1 MSDSPESI
9 RNTSVSD
16 QATNNDA
23 LGFKPY
29 VIAIAEFLLHEQT
42 QPPLTLSVEGEWGSG
57 KSSFM
62 KMLEEYLRE
71 KGGRTV
77 WFNAWRH
84 DKAESVWAAFALSFI
99 KQISTPKN
107 WRDLPRIIIG
117 HFKLQLL
124 RFNLEK
130 GLFELLKALPL
141 IIFVICAS
149 IAIPF
154 ILIGYGVEGINE
166 LIGAT
171 TSQDVFW
178 SKINSVLKLLFTA
191 VGVTLSG
198 AGIFAGIKSLSRNF
212 QRLLQNPKNNL
223 IKYIEA
229 PDYKKQSAFVEEF
242 HEDFAKIVDAYIG
255 NNRVYVF
262 IDDLD
267 RCEHPKSADLMQAIN
282 LMIADDP
289 SVVFILGMD
298 REKVAA
304 SLAVKYENILKYL
317 PSETTEID
325 PDILARRSANKGLAY
340 GYTFIEKFVQLPFL
354 VPQPSQSDFERFLT
368 QLATSTPPNLQPAK
382 PHFTFFQS
390 FWGMFKLALPW
401 RNNSQKHLTSPTSN
415 QTSDLNNS
423 SLDNP
428 LIESEQTEKEKAQAA
443 VIKRLEAIQV
453 NKSDNR
459 DSQTVRNVIMMV
471 APALNYNPRRIKHF
485 INVFRLKVYI
495 ANETGL
501 FFEKRDENDNLLD
514 TSLTFEQLGKFT
526 AISLK
531 WPLLLSDLE
540 NDKRILAKLEEFAL
554 RELMQSNEEKTKEYE
569 ESIRYWGSHIK
580 LKDLMAYGHEKWAT
594 NSKFSFAALNVDKLL
609 QVSPRVIRPANEPIQ
624 PQQISQ
630 DITSLPPDFNL
641 EMVDIPAGKFNMGSN
656 EYEDEKPI
664 HEVIVPAFQIGK
676 YPITQ
681 ALYQA
686 VMGNNPS
693 RFSGNPQNPVETV
706 TWFNA
711 QAFCEKLSQLTGK
724 NYRLPTETEW
734 EYACRAGTE
743 TLFSFGDDKDKL
755 GDYAWFDG
763 NSNNTTHPVGEKRPN
778 PWGMYD
784 MHGNVWEWCAD
795 QHHENYV
802 NKPDNIRENGSL
814 AWRDNNITNKSSI
827 IRRGGSWCRDP
838 LVCSSAYRGRSVAE
852 ICNHDI
858 GFRVVCD
865 LPQSVNS

>member
-23 LGFKPY
+23 LGFEPY

-62 KMLEEYLRE
+62 KMLEEYLRK

-107 WRDLPRIIIG
+107 WRDLPRIILG
-117 HFKLQLL
+117 YFKLQLL

-130 GLFELLKALPL
+130 GLFELIKALPL

-154 ILIGYGVEGINE
+154 ILIVYGVEGINE
-166 LIGAT
+166 LIRAT

-178 SKINSVLKLLFTA
+178 SKINSVFKLLFTA
-191 VGVTLSG
+191 VGLTLSG
-198 AGIFAGIKSLSRNF
+198 AGIFASIKSLSRNF

-255 NNRVYVF
+255 NDRVYVF

-368 QLATSTPPNLQPAK
+368 QLATSTLPNLQPAK
-382 PHFTFFQS
+382 PRFTFFQS
-390 FWGMFKLALPW
+390 FWGKFKLALPL
-401 RNNSQKHLTSPTSN
+401 RNNLQKHLTSATSN
-415 QTSDLNNS
+415 QTSDLKNL

-428 LIESEQTEKEKAQAA
+428 SIESEQTEKEKARAS
-443 VIKRLEAIQV
+443 VIKRLE
-453 NKSDNR
+453 R
-459 DSQTVRNVIMMV
+459 ERNVIMMV
-471 APALNYNPRRIKHF
+471 APALDYNPRRIKHF

-501 FFEKRDENDNLLD
+501 FFEKRDENYYLLEP
-514 TSLTFEQLGKFT
+514 SLTFEKLGKFT

-540 NDKRILAKLEEFAL
+540 NDKQILAKLEEFAL
-554 RELMQSNEEKTKEYE
+554 DEEKTQEYE
-569 ESIRYWGSHIK
+569 ESIRYWGSHTK
-580 LKDLMAYGHEKWAT
+580 LKALMAYGYEKST
-594 NSKFSFAALNVDKLL
+594 TEEVLQINPKFSFAKVNVDKLL
-609 QVSPRVIRPANEPIQ
+609 QVSPKIIRQTETVI
-624 PQQISQ
+624 
-630 DITSLPPDFNL
+630 LPNFNP

-664 HEVIVPAFQIGK
+664 HQVIVPAFQIGK
-676 YPITQ
+676 YPVTQ
-681 ALYQA
+681 AQYQA

-693 RFSGNPQNPVETV
+693 RFSGNPQNPVESV

-743 TLFSFGDDKDKL
+743 TLFSFGDDRDKL

-763 NSNNTTHPVGEKRPN
+763 NSNNTTHPVGEKQPN
-778 PWGMYD
+778 PWEIYD

-814 AWRDNNITNKSSI
+814 AWRDNNITNASSI

-865 LPQSVNS
+865 LP

>member
-23 LGFKPY
+23 LGFEPY

-62 KMLEEYLRE
+62 KMLEEYLRK

-107 WRDLPRIIIG
+107 WRDLHRVILG

-130 GLFELLKALPL
+130 GLFELIKALPV

-166 LIGAT
+166 LIGAI

-178 SKINSVLKLLFTA
+178 SKINSVFKLLFTA
-191 VGVTLSG
+191 GGLTLSG

-255 NNRVYVF
+255 NDRVYVF

-325 PDILARRSANKGLAY
+325 PDILARRSSNKGLAY

-354 VPQPSQSDFERFLT
+354 VPQPSRSDFERFLT
-368 QLATSTPPNLQPAK
+368 QLATSTPSNLPPDK
-382 PHFTFFQS
+382 SSSKFFQS
-390 FWGMFKLALPW
+390 FWGKFKLDFTPEK
-401 RNNSQKHLTSPTSN
+401 NSQKHLPSATSN

-453 NKSDNR
+453 KNFDK

-471 APALNYNPRRIKHF
+471 APALDYNPRRIKHF

-540 NDKRILAKLEEFAL
+540 NDKQILAKLEKFA
-554 RELMQSNEEKTKEYE
+554 RGELSPPNEE
-569 ESIRYWGSHIK
+569 ESLRYWGSYSK
-580 LKDLMAYGHEKWAT
+580 LKDLMAYGHEKSAA

-609 QVSPRVIRPANEPIQ
+609 QVSPKVIRPANEPIQ

-630 DITSLPPDFNL
+630 NITSLPPDFNL
-641 EMVDIPAGKFNMGSN
+641 EMVYIPAGRFNMGSN
-656 EYEDEKPI
+656 ERENDEPI

-676 YPITQ
+676 YPVTQ
-681 ALYQA
+681 AQYQA

-693 RFSGNPQNPVETV
+693 GFSGNPQNPVESIS
-706 TWFNA
+706 WFNA
-711 QAFCEKLSQLTGK
+711 QAFCEKLSQLTAK
-724 NYRLPTETEW
+724 TYRLPTEAEW

-743 TLFSFGDDKDKL
+743 TRFSFGEEENQL

-763 NSNNTTHPVGEKRPN
+763 NSNNTTHPVGKKRPN
-778 PWGMYD
+778 PWGIYD

-795 QHHENYV
+795 QQHENYV
-802 NKPDNIRENGSL
+802 NKPENIKENGSI
-814 AWRDNNITNKSSI
+814 AWADNNITNKSSI
-827 IRRGGSWCRDP
+827 VRRGGSWYRDP
-838 LVCSSAYRGRSVAE
+838 LASTSAYRGRSVAE
-852 ICNHDI
+852 ICNNDL

>member
-1 MSDSPESI
+1 MSDFPESI

-23 LGFKPY
+23 LGFEPY
-29 VIAIAEFLLHEQT
+29 VIAIAEFLLHQQT

-62 KMLEEYLRE
+62 KMLEEYLRK

-107 WRDLPRIIIG
+107 WRDLPRIILG
-117 HFKLQLL
+117 YFKLQLL

-130 GLFELLKALPL
+130 GLFELIKALPL

-154 ILIGYGVEGINE
+154 ILIIYGVEGINE
-166 LIGAT
+166 LIRAT

-178 SKINSVLKLLFTA
+178 SKINSVFKLLFTA
-191 VGVTLSG
+191 GGLTLSG

-255 NNRVYVF
+255 NDRVYVF

-317 PSETTEID
+317 PSETAEID

-368 QLATSTPPNLQPAK
+368 QLATSTPSNLQPAK
-382 PHFTFFQS
+382 PYFTFFQS
-390 FWGMFKLALPW
+390 FWGKFKLALPQ

-415 QTSDLNNS
+415 QTSDLKNL

-428 LIESEQTEKEKAQAA
+428 SIESEQTEKEKARAA

-453 NKSDNR
+453 NNFDK

-471 APALNYNPRRIKHF
+471 APALDYNPRRIKHF

-501 FFEKRDENDNLLD
+501 FFEERDENDNLLVP
-514 TSLTFEQLGKFT
+514 SLTFEQLGKFT

-540 NDKRILAKLEEFAL
+540 NDQQILAKLEKFA
-554 RELMQSNEEKTKEYE
+554 RGGWSPPNEE
-569 ESIRYWGSHIK
+569 ESIRYWGSHTK
-580 LKDLMAYGHEKWAT
+580 LKALMAYGHEKSAA
-594 NSKFSFAALNVDKLL
+594 NSKFSLAEVNVDKLL
-609 QVSPRVIRPANEPIQ
+609 QVSPKIIRQTETVI
-624 PQQISQ
+624 
-630 DITSLPPDFNL
+630 LPNFNP
-641 EMVDIPAGKFNMGSN
+641 EMVDIPAGKFNMGSDEN
-656 EYEDEKPI
+656 EKPI
-664 HEVIVPAFQIGK
+664 HQVIVPAFQIGK

-681 ALYQA
+681 AQYQA

-693 RFSGNPQNPVETV
+693 RFSGNPQNPVESV

-724 NYRLPTETEW
+724 NYRLPTEAEW
-734 EYACRAGTE
+734 EYACRAGTK
-743 TLFSFGDDKDKL
+743 TRFSFGDDKEQL
-755 GDYAWFDG
+755 GDYAWVDG

-778 PWGMYD
+778 PWGIYD

-795 QHHENYV
+795 SYHESYAD
-802 NKPDNIRENGSL
+802 KPDNIKENGSIP
-814 AWRDNNITNKSSI
+814 WTDNNITNASSI

-838 LVCSSAYRGRSVAE
+838 LAYSSAYRGKSVAD
-852 ICNHDI
+852 IRNDI

-865 LPQSVNS
+865 LP

>member
-1 MSDSPESI
+1 MTTMSDSPESI

-23 LGFKPY
+23 LGFEPY

-62 KMLEEYLRE
+62 KMLEEYLRK

-107 WRDLPRIIIG
+107 WRDLPRIILG

-130 GLFELLKALPL
+130 GLFELIKALPV

-154 ILIGYGVEGINE
+154 ILIIYGVEGINE
-166 LIGAT
+166 LIRAT

-178 SKINSVLKLLFTA
+178 SKINSVFKLLFTA
-191 VGVTLSG
+191 GGVTLSG
-198 AGIFAGIKSLSRNF
+198 AGIFAGIKSLLRNF

-255 NNRVYVF
+255 NDRVYVF

-354 VPQPSQSDFERFLT
+354 VPQPSQSDFERFLI

-390 FWGMFKLALPW
+390 FWGKFKLALPW

-415 QTSDLNNS
+415 QTSDLKNL

-428 LIESEQTEKEKAQAA
+428 SIESEQTEKEKARAA

-471 APALNYNPRRIKHF
+471 APALDYNPRRIKHF

-501 FFEKRDENDNLLD
+501 FFEERDENDNLLVP
-514 TSLTFEQLGKFT
+514 SLTFEQLGKFT

-540 NDKRILAKLEEFAL
+540 NDKQILAKLEKFA
-554 RELMQSNEEKTKEYE
+554 RGEWNPPIEE
-569 ESIRYWGSHIK
+569 ESIRYWGSHTK
-580 LKDLMAYGHEKWAT
+580 LKALMAYSYEKST
-594 NSKFSFAALNVDKLL
+594 TEEVLQINPKFSFAKVNVDKLL
-609 QVSPRVIRPANEPIQ
+609 QVSPKIIRQTETVI
-624 PQQISQ
+624 
-630 DITSLPPDFNL
+630 LPNFNP

-664 HEVIVPAFQIGK
+664 HQVIVPAFQIGK
-676 YPITQ
+676 YPVTQ
-681 ALYQA
+681 AQYQA

-693 RFSGNPQNPVETV
+693 RFSGNPQNPVESV

-743 TLFSFGDDKDKL
+743 TLFSFGDDRDKL

-763 NSNNTTHPVGEKRPN
+763 NSNNTTHPVGEKQPN
-778 PWGMYD
+778 PWEIYD

-814 AWRDNNITNKSSI
+814 AWRDNNITNASSI

-865 LPQSVNS
+865 LPQSVISWEPPLAQ

>member
-1 MSDSPESI
+1 MSDFPESI

-23 LGFKPY
+23 LGFEPY

-107 WRDLPRIIIG
+107 WRDLPRIILG
-117 HFKLQLL
+117 YFKLQLL

-130 GLFELLKALPL
+130 GLFELIKALPL

-154 ILIGYGVEGINE
+154 ILIIYGVEGINE
-166 LIGAT
+166 LIRAT
-171 TSQDVFW
+171 TSQDIFW
-178 SKINSVLKLLFTA
+178 SKINSVFKLLFTA
-191 VGVTLSG
+191 GGLTLSG
-198 AGIFAGIKSLSRNF
+198 AGIFAGIKSLLRNF

-242 HEDFAKIVDAYIG
+242 HEDFAKIVDAYVG
-255 NNRVYVF
+255 NDRVYVF

-354 VPQPSQSDFERFLT
+354 VPQPSQSDFEHFLT
-368 QLATSTPPNLQPAK
+368 QLATSTPPNLQPDK
-382 PHFTFFQS
+382 SSSKFFQS
-390 FWGMFKLALPW
+390 FCGKFKLALPQ
-401 RNNSQKHLTSPTSN
+401 RNNSQKHLTSATSN
-415 QTSDLNNS
+415 QTSDLKNL

-428 LIESEQTEKEKAQAA
+428 SIESEQTEKQKAQAA

-471 APALNYNPRRIKHF
+471 APALDYNPRRIKHF

-501 FFEKRDENDNLLD
+501 FFEERDEDNNLLYP
-514 TSLTFEQLGKFT
+514 SLTFEQLGKFT
-526 AISLK
+526 AIILK

-540 NDKRILAKLEEFAL
+540 NDKQILAKLEKIARGWLSPED
-554 RELMQSNEEKTKEYE
+554 KE
-569 ESIRYWGSHIK
+569 ESIRYWGSYSK
-580 LKDLMAYGHEKWAT
+580 LKDLMAYGHEKSAA

-624 PQQISQ
+624 PQQIRQ
-630 DITSLPPDFNL
+630 NVKTFQYIPSLPPDFNL

-664 HEVIVPAFQIGK
+664 HQVIVPAFQIGK
-676 YPITQ
+676 YPVTQ
-681 ALYQA
+681 AQYQA

-693 RFSGNPQNPVETV
+693 RFSGNPQNPVESV

-743 TLFSFGDDKDKL
+743 TLFSFGDDRDKL

-778 PWGMYD
+778 PWKIYD

-865 LPQSVNS
+865 LP

>member
-1 MSDSPESI
+1 MSDFPESI

-23 LGFKPY
+23 LGFEPY

-62 KMLEEYLRE
+62 KMLEEYLRK

-84 DKAESVWAAFALSFI
+84 DKAESVWATFALSFI
-99 KQISTPKN
+99 QQISTPKN
-107 WRDLPRIIIG
+107 WRDLPRIILG
-117 HFKLQLL
+117 YFKLQLL

-130 GLFELLKALPL
+130 GLFELIKALPV

-154 ILIGYGVEGINE
+154 ILIVYGVEGINE
-166 LIGAT
+166 LIRAT
-171 TSQDVFW
+171 TSPDVFW
-178 SKINSVLKLLFTA
+178 SKINSVVKLLFTA
-191 VGVTLSG
+191 VGLTLSG
-198 AGIFAGIKSLSRNF
+198 AGIFAGIKSLLRNF

-255 NNRVYVF
+255 NDRVYVF

-354 VPQPSQSDFERFLT
+354 VPQPSQSDFERFLI

-390 FWGMFKLALPW
+390 FWGKFKLALPW

-415 QTSDLNNS
+415 QTSDLKNL

-428 LIESEQTEKEKAQAA
+428 SIESEQTEKEKARAA

-471 APALNYNPRRIKHF
+471 APALDYNPRRIKHF

-501 FFEKRDENDNLLD
+501 FFEERDENDNLLVP
-514 TSLTFEQLGKFT
+514 SLTFEQLGKFT

-540 NDKRILAKLEEFAL
+540 NDKQILAKLEEFAL
-554 RELMQSNEEKTKEYE
+554 DEEKTKEYE
-569 ESIRYWGSHIK
+569 ESIRYWGSHTK
-580 LKDLMAYGHEKWAT
+580 LKALMAYGHEKSAA
-594 NSKFSFAALNVDKLL
+594 NSKFSLAEVNVDKLL
-609 QVSPRVIRPANEPIQ
+609 QVSPKIIRQTETVI
-624 PQQISQ
+624 
-630 DITSLPPDFNL
+630 LPNFNP

-656 EYEDEKPI
+656 ENENEKPI

-676 YPITQ
+676 YPVTQ
-681 ALYQA
+681 AQYQA
-686 VMGNNPS
+686 VMGTNPS
-693 RFSGNPQNPVETV
+693 RFSGNPQNPVETIN
-706 TWFNA
+706 WFDA
-711 QAFCEKLSQLTGK
+711 QEFCEKLSQLTGK
-724 NYRLPTETEW
+724 NYRLPTEAEW
-734 EYACRAGTE
+734 EYACRAGTK
-743 TLFSFGDDKDKL
+743 TRFSFGDDKEQL
-755 GDYAWFDG
+755 GDYAWVDG

-778 PWGMYD
+778 PWGIYD

-795 QHHENYV
+795 QNHESYAR
-802 NKPDNIRENGSL
+802 KPDNIRENGSL

-838 LVCSSAYRGRSVAE
+838 LAYSSAYRGKSVAD
-852 ICNHDI
+852 IRNDI

-865 LPQSVNS
+865 LP

>member
-23 LGFKPY
+23 LGFEPY

-62 KMLEEYLRE
+62 KMLEEYLRK

-107 WRDLPRIIIG
+107 WRDLPRVILG

-130 GLFELLKALPL
+130 GLFELIKALPL

-154 ILIGYGVEGINE
+154 ILIVYGVEGINE
-166 LIGAT
+166 LIRAT
-171 TSQDVFW
+171 TSQDIFW
-178 SKINSVLKLLFTA
+178 SKINSVFKLLFTA
-191 VGVTLSG
+191 VGLTLSG
-198 AGIFAGIKSLSRNF
+198 AGIFAGIKSWSRNF

-255 NNRVYVF
+255 NDRVYVF

-368 QLATSTPPNLQPAK
+368 QLATSTPPNLQPDK
-382 PHFTFFQS
+382 SSSKFFQS
-390 FWGMFKLALPW
+390 FWGKFKLALPW
-401 RNNSQKHLTSPTSN
+401 RNNSQKHLTSATSN
-415 QTSDLNNS
+415 QTSNSNDL

-428 LIESEQTEKEKAQAA
+428 STESEQTEKQKAQAA

-471 APALNYNPRRIKHF
+471 APALDYNPRRIKHF

-501 FFEKRDENDNLLD
+501 FFEERDENDNLLVP
-514 TSLTFEQLGKFT
+514 SLTFEQLGKFT

-540 NDKRILAKLEEFAL
+540 NDKKILAKLEEFAL
-554 RELMQSNEEKTKEYE
+554 DEEKTQEYE
-569 ESIRYWGSHIK
+569 ESIRYWGSHTK
-580 LKDLMAYGHEKWAT
+580 LKALMAYGHEKSAA
-594 NSKFSFAALNVDKLL
+594 NSKFSLAEVNVDKLL
-609 QVSPRVIRPANEPIQ
+609 QVSPKIIRVPYQSCVYTDSGPIQ
-624 PQQISQ
+624 RKQISQ

-641 EMVDIPAGKFNMGSN
+641 EMVDIPAGKFNMGSDEN
-656 EYEDEKPI
+656 EKPI
-664 HEVIVPAFQIGK
+664 HQVIVPAFQIGK

-681 ALYQA
+681 AQYQA

-693 RFSGNPQNPVETV
+693 RFSGNPQNPVESV

-724 NYRLPTETEW
+724 NYRLPTEAEW
-734 EYACRAGTE
+734 EYACRAGTK
-743 TLFSFGDDKDKL
+743 TRFSFGDDKEQL
-755 GDYAWFDG
+755 GDYAWVDG

-778 PWGMYD
+778 PWGIYD

-795 QHHENYV
+795 SYHESYAD
-802 NKPDNIRENGSL
+802 KPDNIKENGSL
-814 AWRDNNITNKSSI
+814 AWTDNNITNASSI

-838 LVCSSAYRGRSVAE
+838 LAYSSAYRGKSVADVRL
-852 ICNHDI
+852 NNI

-865 LPQSVNS
+865 LP

>member
-1 MSDSPESI
+1 MSDFPESI

-23 LGFKPY
+23 LGFEPY
-29 VIAIAEFLLHEQT
+29 VIAIAEFLLHQQT

-107 WRDLPRIIIG
+107 WRDLPRIILG

-130 GLFELLKALPL
+130 GLFELIKALPV

-154 ILIGYGVEGINE
+154 ILIIYGVEGINE
-166 LIGAT
+166 LIRAA

-178 SKINSVLKLLFTA
+178 SKINSVFKLLFTA

-198 AGIFAGIKSLSRNF
+198 AGIFAGIKSLLRNF

-255 NNRVYVF
+255 NDRVYVF

-317 PSETTEID
+317 PSEITEID

-354 VPQPSQSDFERFLT
+354 VPQPSRSDFERFLI

-382 PHFTFFQS
+382 PRFTFFQS
-390 FWGMFKLALPW
+390 FWGKFKLALPW

-415 QTSDLNNS
+415 QTSDLKNL

-428 LIESEQTEKEKAQAA
+428 SIESEQTEKEKARAS

-471 APALNYNPRRIKHF
+471 APALDYNPRRIKHF

-501 FFEKRDENDNLLD
+501 FFEERDKDDNLLEP
-514 TSLTFEQLGKFT
+514 SLTFEQLGKFT

-540 NDKRILAKLEEFAL
+540 NDKQILAKLEKFAL
-554 RELMQSNEEKTKEYE
+554 DEEKTQEYE
-569 ESIRYWGSHIK
+569 ESIRYWASHTK
-580 LKDLMAYGHEKWAT
+580 LKALMAYGHEKSAA
-594 NSKFSFAALNVDKLL
+594 NSKFSLAEINVDKLL
-609 QVSPRVIRPANEPIQ
+609 QVSPKIIRQPETVI
-624 PQQISQ
+624 
-630 DITSLPPDFNL
+630 LPNFNP

-656 EYEDEKPI
+656 ENENEKPI

-681 ALYQA
+681 AQYQA
-686 VMGNNPS
+686 VMGYNPS
-693 RFSGNPQNPVETV
+693 RFSGNPQNPVETIN
-706 TWFNA
+706 WFDA
-711 QAFCEKLSQLTGK
+711 QEFCEKLSQLTGK
-724 NYRLPTETEW
+724 NYRLPTEAEW
-734 EYACRAGTE
+734 EYACRAGTK
-743 TLFSFGDDKDKL
+743 TRFSFGDDKEQL
-755 GDYAWFDG
+755 GDYAWVDG

-778 PWGMYD
+778 PWGIYD

-795 QHHENYV
+795 QNHESYAR
-802 NKPDNIRENGSL
+802 KPDNIRENGSL

-838 LVCSSAYRGRSVAE
+838 LAYSSAYRGKSVAD
-852 ICNHDI
+852 IRNDI

-865 LPQSVNS
+865 LP

>member
-1 MSDSPESI
+1 MSDFPESI

-23 LGFKPY
+23 LGFEPY
-29 VIAIAEFLLHEQT
+29 VIAIAEFLLHQQT

-107 WRDLPRIIIG
+107 WRDLPRIILG

-130 GLFELLKALPL
+130 GLFELIKALPV

-154 ILIGYGVEGINE
+154 ILIIYGVEGINE
-166 LIGAT
+166 LIRAA

-178 SKINSVLKLLFTA
+178 SKINSVFKLLFTA

-198 AGIFAGIKSLSRNF
+198 AGIFAGIKSLLRNF

-255 NNRVYVF
+255 NDRVYVF

-317 PSETTEID
+317 PSEITEID

-354 VPQPSQSDFERFLT
+354 VPQPSRSDFERFLI

-382 PHFTFFQS
+382 PRFTFFQS
-390 FWGMFKLALPW
+390 FWGKFKLALPW

-415 QTSDLNNS
+415 QTSDLKNL

-428 LIESEQTEKEKAQAA
+428 SIESEQTEKEKARAS

-471 APALNYNPRRIKHF
+471 APALDYNPRRIKHF

-501 FFEKRDENDNLLD
+501 FFEERDKDDNLLEP
-514 TSLTFEQLGKFT
+514 SLTFEQLGKFT

-540 NDKRILAKLEEFAL
+540 NDKQILAKLEKFAL
-554 RELMQSNEEKTKEYE
+554 DEEKTQEYE
-569 ESIRYWGSHIK
+569 ESIRYWASHTK
-580 LKDLMAYGHEKWAT
+580 LKALMAYGHEKSAA
-594 NSKFSFAALNVDKLL
+594 NSKFSLAEINVDKLL
-609 QVSPRVIRPANEPIQ
+609 QVSPKIIRQPETVI
-624 PQQISQ
+624 
-630 DITSLPPDFNL
+630 LPNFNP

-656 EYEDEKPI
+656 ENENEKPI

-681 ALYQA
+681 AQYQA
-686 VMGNNPS
+686 VMGYNPS
-693 RFSGNPQNPVETV
+693 RFSGNPQNPVETIN
-706 TWFNA
+706 WFDA
-711 QAFCEKLSQLTGK
+711 QEFCEKLSQLTGK
-724 NYRLPTETEW
+724 NYRLPTEAEW
-734 EYACRAGTE
+734 EYACRAGTK
-743 TLFSFGDDKDKL
+743 TRFSFGDDKEQL
-755 GDYAWFDG
+755 GDYAWVDG

-778 PWGMYD
+778 PWGIYD

-795 QHHENYV
+795 QNHESYAR
-802 NKPDNIRENGSL
+802 KPDNIRENGSL

-838 LVCSSAYRGRSVAE
+838 LAYSSAYRGKSVAD
-852 ICNHDI
+852 IRNDI

>member
-23 LGFKPY
+23 LGFEPY

-62 KMLEEYLRE
+62 KMLEEYLRK

-107 WRDLPRIIIG
+107 WRDLPRIILG

-130 GLFELLKALPL
+130 GLFELIKALPL

-154 ILIGYGVEGINE
+154 ILIIYGVEGINE
-166 LIGAT
+166 LIRAT

-178 SKINSVLKLLFTA
+178 SKINSVFKLLFTA
-191 VGVTLSG
+191 GGLTLSG
-198 AGIFAGIKSLSRNF
+198 AGIFAGIKSLLRNF

-255 NNRVYVF
+255 NDRVYVF

-368 QLATSTPPNLQPAK
+368 QLATSTLPNLQPDK
-382 PHFTFFQS
+382 SSSKFFQS
-390 FWGMFKLALPW
+390 FWGKFKLDFTPEK
-401 RNNSQKHLTSPTSN
+401 NSQKHLISATSN

-428 LIESEQTEKEKAQAA
+428 LIESEQTEKQKERAA
-443 VIKRLEAIQV
+443 VIKRLEVIQV
-453 NKSDNR
+453 KNFDK
-459 DSQTVRNVIMMV
+459 DSPTVRNVIMMV
-471 APALNYNPRRIKHF
+471 APALDYNPRRIKHF

-495 ANETGL
+495 DNETGL
-501 FFEKRDENDNLLD
+501 FFEERDENDNLLD
-514 TSLTFEQLGKFT
+514 SSLTFEQLGKFT

-540 NDKRILAKLEEFAL
+540 NDKKILAKLEEFAL
-554 RELMQSNEEKTKEYE
+554 DEEKTQEYE
-569 ESIRYWGSHIK
+569 ESIRYWGSYSK
-580 LKDLMAYGHEKWAT
+580 LKDLIAYGHEKSAA

-609 QVSPRVIRPANEPIQ
+609 QVSPRVIRSANEPIQ
-624 PQQISQ
+624 QKQISQ
-630 DITSLPPDFNL
+630 DITSLPPNFNP

-656 EYEDEKPI
+656 ENENEKPI

-676 YPITQ
+676 YPVTQ
-681 ALYQA
+681 AQYQA
-686 VMGNNPS
+686 VMGYNPS
-693 RFSGNPQNPVETV
+693 RFSGNPQNPVETIN
-706 TWFNA
+706 WFDA
-711 QAFCEKLSQLTGK
+711 QEFCEKLSQLTGK
-724 NYRLPTETEW
+724 NYRLPTEAEW
-734 EYACRAGTE
+734 EYACRAGTK
-743 TLFSFGDDKDKL
+743 TRFSFGDDKEQL
-755 GDYAWFDG
+755 GDYAWVDG

-778 PWGMYD
+778 PWGIYD

-795 QHHENYV
+795 QNHESYAR
-802 NKPDNIRENGSL
+802 KPDNIRENGSL
-814 AWRDNNITNKSSI
+814 AWRDNNITNASSI

-838 LVCSSAYRGRSVAE
+838 LAYSSAYRGKSVAD
-852 ICNHDI
+852 IRNDI

>member
-23 LGFKPY
+23 LGFEPY

-62 KMLEEYLRE
+62 KMLEEYLRK

-107 WRDLPRIIIG
+107 WRDLSRIILG
-117 HFKLQLL
+117 YFKLQLL

-130 GLFELLKALPL
+130 GLFELIKALPV

-154 ILIGYGVEGINE
+154 ILIIYGVEGINE
-166 LIGAT
+166 LIRAT

-178 SKINSVLKLLFTA
+178 SKINSVVKLLFTA
-191 VGVTLSG
+191 VGLTLSG
-198 AGIFAGIKSLSRNF
+198 AGIFAGIKSLLRNF

-255 NNRVYVF
+255 NDRVYVF

-317 PSETTEID
+317 PSETPEID
-325 PDILARRSANKGLAY
+325 PYILARRSANKGLAY

-368 QLATSTPPNLQPAK
+368 QLATSNPSNLQPAK

-390 FWGMFKLALPW
+390 FWGKSALSP
-401 RNNSQKHLTSPTSN
+401 RNNSKKGSISPIRESN
-415 QTSDLNNS
+415 PS
-423 SLDNP
+423 SSHDTT
-428 LIESEQTEKEKAQAA
+428 IESEQTEKQKARAA

-471 APALNYNPRRIKHF
+471 APALDYNPRRIKHF

-501 FFEKRDENDNLLD
+501 FFEERDENDNLLVP
-514 TSLTFEQLGKFT
+514 SLTFEQLGKFT

-540 NDKRILAKLEEFAL
+540 NDQQILAKLEEFAL
-554 RELMQSNEEKTKEYE
+554 DEEKTQEYE
-569 ESIRYWGSHIK
+569 ESIRYWGSHTK
-580 LKDLMAYGHEKWAT
+580 LKALMAYGHEKSAA
-594 NSKFSFAALNVDKLL
+594 NSKFSLAEVNVDKLL
-609 QVSPRVIRPANEPIQ
+609 QVSPKIIRQTETVI
-624 PQQISQ
+624 
-630 DITSLPPDFNL
+630 LPNFNP

-664 HEVIVPAFQIGK
+664 HQVIVPAFQIGK
-676 YPITQ
+676 YPVTQ
-681 ALYQA
+681 AQYQA

-693 RFSGNPQNPVETV
+693 RFSGNPQNPVESV

-743 TLFSFGDDKDKL
+743 TLFSFGDDRDKL

-763 NSNNTTHPVGEKRPN
+763 NSNNTTHPVGEKQPN
-778 PWGMYD
+778 PWEIYD

-814 AWRDNNITNKSSI
+814 AWRDNNITNASSI

-865 LPQSVNS
+865 LP

>member
-23 LGFKPY
+23 LGFEPY

-62 KMLEEYLRE
+62 KMLEEYLRK

-107 WRDLPRIIIG
+107 WRDLSRIILG

-130 GLFELLKALPL
+130 GLFELIKALPV

-154 ILIGYGVEGINE
+154 ILIIYGVEGINE
-166 LIGAT
+166 LIRAT

-178 SKINSVLKLLFTA
+178 SKINSVVKLLFTA
-191 VGVTLSG
+191 VGLTLSG
-198 AGIFAGIKSLSRNF
+198 AGIFAGIKSLLRNF

-229 PDYKKQSAFVEEF
+229 PDYKKQSVFVEEF

-255 NNRVYVF
+255 NDRVYVF

-390 FWGMFKLALPW
+390 FWGKFKLALPW

-415 QTSDLNNS
+415 QTSDLKNL

-428 LIESEQTEKEKAQAA
+428 SIESEQTEKEKARAA

-471 APALNYNPRRIKHF
+471 APALDYNPRRIKHF

-514 TSLTFEQLGKFT
+514 SSLTFEQLGKFT

-540 NDKRILAKLEEFAL
+540 NDKQILAKLEKFA
-554 RELMQSNEEKTKEYE
+554 RGEWNPPNEE
-569 ESIRYWGSHIK
+569 ESIRYWGSHTK
-580 LKDLMAYGHEKWAT
+580 LKALMAYGHEKSAA
-594 NSKFSFAALNVDKLL
+594 NSKFSLAEVNVDKLL
-609 QVSPRVIRPANEPIQ
+609 QVSPKIIRQTETVI
-624 PQQISQ
+624 
-630 DITSLPPDFNL
+630 LPNFNP

-656 EYEDEKPI
+656 ENENEKPI

-676 YPITQ
+676 YPVTQ
-681 ALYQA
+681 AQYQA
-686 VMGNNPS
+686 VMGYNPS
-693 RFSGNPQNPVETV
+693 RFSGNPQNPVETIN
-706 TWFNA
+706 WFDA
-711 QAFCEKLSQLTGK
+711 QEFCEKLSQLTGK
-724 NYRLPTETEW
+724 NYRLPTEAEW
-734 EYACRAGTE
+734 EYACRAGTK
-743 TLFSFGDDKDKL
+743 TRFSFGDDKEQL
-755 GDYAWFDG
+755 GDYAWVDG

-778 PWGMYD
+778 PWGIYD

-795 QHHENYV
+795 QNHESYAR
-802 NKPDNIRENGSL
+802 KPDNIRENGSL
-814 AWRDNNITNKSSI
+814 AWRDNNITNASSI

-838 LVCSSAYRGRSVAE
+838 LAYSSAYRGKSVAD
-852 ICNHDI
+852 IRNDI

>member
-23 LGFKPY
+23 LGFEPY

-62 KMLEEYLRE
+62 KMLEEYLRK

-107 WRDLPRIIIG
+107 WRDLHRVILG

-130 GLFELLKALPL
+130 GLFELIKALPV

-166 LIGAT
+166 LIRAT
-171 TSQDVFW
+171 TSPDVFW
-178 SKINSVLKLLFTA
+178 SKINSVFKLLFTA
-191 VGVTLSG
+191 GGLTLSG

-255 NNRVYVF
+255 NDRVYVF

-382 PHFTFFQS
+382 PSSKFFQLL
-390 FWGMFKLALPW
+390 WGKFKLALPR

-423 SLDNP
+423 SPDNP
-428 LIESEQTEKEKAQAA
+428 SIESEQTEKQKAQAA

-471 APALNYNPRRIKHF
+471 APALDYNPRRIKHF

-501 FFEKRDENDNLLD
+501 FFEERDENDNLLD
-514 TSLTFEQLGKFT
+514 PSLTFEQLGKFT

-540 NDKRILAKLEEFAL
+540 NDKQILAKLEKFAL
-554 RELMQSNEEKTKEYE
+554 DEEKIKEYE
-569 ESIRYWGSHIK
+569 ESIRYWGSHTK
-580 LKDLMAYGHEKWAT
+580 LKALMAYGYEKST
-594 NSKFSFAALNVDKLL
+594 TEEVLQINTKFSLAEVNVDKLL
-609 QVSPRVIRPANEPIQ
+609 QVSPKIIRQTETVI
-624 PQQISQ
+624 
-630 DITSLPPDFNL
+630 LPNFNL

-664 HEVIVPAFQIGK
+664 HQVIVPAFQIGK
-676 YPITQ
+676 YPVTQ
-681 ALYQA
+681 AQYEA

-693 RFSGNPQNPVETV
+693 RFSGNTQNPVESV

-743 TLFSFGDDKDKL
+743 SLFSFGDDKDKL

-763 NSNNTTHPVGEKRPN
+763 NSNNTTHPVGEKQPN
-778 PWGMYD
+778 PWGIYD

-865 LPQSVNS
+865 LPQSVNC

>member
-23 LGFKPY
+23 LGFEPY

-62 KMLEEYLRE
+62 KMLEEYLRK

-107 WRDLPRIIIG
+107 WRDLPRVILG

-130 GLFELLKALPL
+130 GLFELIKALPV

-154 ILIGYGVEGINE
+154 ILIVYGVEGINE
-166 LIGAT
+166 LIRAT

-178 SKINSVLKLLFTA
+178 SKINSVFKLLFTA
-191 VGVTLSG
+191 GGLTLSG

-255 NNRVYVF
+255 NDRVYVF

-354 VPQPSQSDFERFLT
+354 VPQPSQSDFEHFLT

-382 PHFTFFQS
+382 PRFPFFQS
-390 FWGMFKLALPW
+390 FWGKSALSP
-401 RNNSQKHLTSPTSN
+401 RNNSKKVSISPIRESNPSSSHDTTIEAVQK
-415 QTSDLNNS
+415 
-423 SLDNP
+423 
-428 LIESEQTEKEKAQAA
+428 EKEKA
-443 VIKRLEAIQV
+443 IKRLEAIQV
-453 NKSDNR
+453 IFDKESQRVR
-459 DSQTVRNVIMMV
+459 DVILMV
-471 APALNYNPRRIKHF
+471 APALDYNPRRIKHF

-501 FFEKRDENDNLLD
+501 FFEERGENDNLLVP
-514 TSLTFEQLGKFT
+514 SLTFEQLGKFT

-540 NDKRILAKLEEFAL
+540 NDKKILAKLEEFAL
-554 RELMQSNEEKTKEYE
+554 DEEKTQEYE
-569 ESIRYWGSHIK
+569 ESIRYWGSHTK
-580 LKDLMAYGHEKWAT
+580 LKALMAYGHEKSAA
-594 NSKFSFAALNVDKLL
+594 NSKFSLAEVNVDKLL
-609 QVSPRVIRPANEPIQ
+609 QVSPKIIRSANEPIQ
-624 PQQISQ
+624 RKQISQ
-630 DITSLPPDFNL
+630 NIKISQNITSLPPDFHL

-681 ALYQA
+681 AQYQA
-686 VMGNNPS
+686 VMEKASSSFS
-693 RFSGNPQNPVETV
+693 RNPQNPVKSVSKNDAEV
-706 TWFNA
+706 
-711 QAFCEKLSQLTGK
+711 FCEKLSQLTGK
-724 NYRLPTETEW
+724 NYRLPTEAEW
-734 EYACRAGTE
+734 EYACRAGTK
-743 TLFSFGDDKDKL
+743 TRFSFGDDKEQL
-755 GDYAWFDG
+755 GDYAWVDG

-778 PWGMYD
+778 PWGIYD

-795 QHHENYV
+795 SYHESYAD
-802 NKPDNIRENGSL
+802 KPDNIKENGSIP
-814 AWRDNNITNKSSI
+814 WTDNNITNASSI

-838 LVCSSAYRGRSVAE
+838 LAYSSAYRGKSVAD
-852 ICNHDI
+852 IRNDI

-865 LPQSVNS
+865 LPNPPITHL